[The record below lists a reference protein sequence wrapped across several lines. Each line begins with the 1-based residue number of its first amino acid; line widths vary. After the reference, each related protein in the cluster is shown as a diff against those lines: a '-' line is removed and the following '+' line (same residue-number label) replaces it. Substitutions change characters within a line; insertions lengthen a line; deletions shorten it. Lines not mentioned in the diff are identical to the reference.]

1 MPALVHVTDPLVTE
15 RLLLRPYEPGD
26 LDALHDMQSRP
37 EVARYLYWE
46 PRTRSESQSSLVRKV
61 GWTRI
66 WGEGDTLNLAVT
78 RRSGGPVIGDVLV
91 TYTSAAH
98 QQAELGYLFHPGV
111 HGQGL
116 ATEAAAVMVDLAFD
130 QLGVHRVFARLDARN
145 LPSARL
151 LERLGLQREAH
162 LVQNEWV
169 KGEWVDEVIYAV
181 RADEWVAVRSAGGGV
196 GQRGRTASR

>member
-37 EVARYLYWE
+37 EVAHYLYWE

-61 GWTRI
+61 GWTCI
-66 WGEGDTLNLAVT
+66 SGQGDTLN
-78 RRSGGPVIGDVLV
+78 PVIGDVLV
-91 TYTSAAH
+91 TYTSAPH
-98 QQAELGYLFHPGV
+98 QQAEVGYLFHPDV

-116 ATEAAAVMVDLAFD
+116 ATEATAAMVDLAFD

-181 RADEWVAVRSAGGGV
+181 RADEWAAVRSAGGGV